1 MKIIPDWFVPP
12 KMLEDLESGEDFD
25 NNESLEASKSWFYDK
40 IVEWCS
46 GYKQRKTSKKQKER
60 EVKTIALQ
68 TS

>member
-1 MKIIPDWFVPP
+1 
-12 KMLEDLESGEDFD
+12 MLEEFESGEDFD
-25 NNESLEASKSWFYDK
+25 NNENLEALKSWFYDK